1 VTGLNLYSP
10 LVAVVGA
17 VVFLVAY
24 HAIRC
29 ILYSDALRLLSRKVQ
44 TGKLLHPAEAVHLR
58 IVAEEKKTKVPKET
72 VPAARIVKACGKGTT
87 SHCPGICCESGWF
100 RCRRLAQEADAKPST
115 I

>member
-1 VTGLNLYSP
+1 MTGLNLYSP

-72 VPAARIVKACGKGTT
+72 VPARPAR
-87 SHCPGICCESGWF
+87 ESLREG
-100 RCRRLAQEADAKPST
+100 DYKPLSGDLMREWMVQM
-115 I
+115 